1 LFVERLDEHD
11 LFRFRGSLAPAKAA
25 ILASLGRENLTR
37 VYPDMKKIVFLFL
50 LASLAFGGCD
60 MFKSKKTDKKPGVK
74 ERAKA
79 DLREENNDVD
89 FQAFV
94 GRLKKAV
101 SSHDVATL
109 AGMMTEDFGY
119 SLNPERSGDGVFK
132 FWDENNLWP
141 ELEGIL
147 TERFA
152 KKDDFWVAPPQFAD
166 PTLNYDGYRVGIR
179 RVKGSW
185 KFVYFVNG

>member
-1 LFVERLDEHD
+1 
-11 LFRFRGSLAPAKAA
+11 
-25 ILASLGRENLTR
+25 
-37 VYPDMKKIVFLFL
+37 MKKIAFL
-50 LASLAFGGCD
+50 LLIGALAFVGCD
-60 MFKSKKTDKKPGVK
+60 LFKSKQTDKKPAVK
-74 ERAKA
+74 KRAQA
-79 DLREENNDVD
+79 DLRENSDVD

-101 SSHDVATL
+101 AAHDVNAI
-109 AGMMTEDFGY
+109 AAMMTEDFAYVLGKTTA
-119 SLNPERSGDGVFK
+119 EDRKGDGVFK
-132 FWDENNLWP
+132 YWDENNLWP
-141 ELEGIL
+141 ELEGIM
-147 TERFA
+147 TERFV